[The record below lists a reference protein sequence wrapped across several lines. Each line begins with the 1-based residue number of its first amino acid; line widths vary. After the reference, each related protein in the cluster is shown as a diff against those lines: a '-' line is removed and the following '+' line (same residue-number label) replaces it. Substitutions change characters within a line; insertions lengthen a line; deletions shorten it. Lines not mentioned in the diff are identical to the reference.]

1 MKLKTISVE
10 KYRSITAAKRITL
23 GRSTVLVGPNN
34 EGKSNLLRAL
44 VIAMTVLTRGRRVLL
59 DGRRRLVR
67 YQQEGYNWELDFPV
81 SLQAKNPNGQSI
93 ITIEFEL
100 TAKELAEFKTEIKS
114 TITGTLPLRIAI
126 GQKGVSIKFNKKGSG
141 SAILS
146 KKSDIIASFVS
157 DRVDFE
163 HIPAVRTAD
172 SAERIVSHMVSRE
185 LSVLEENDEYIKA
198 LQKVQDL
205 QEPILHDL
213 SVSIKDTLNKFLP
226 KIKDVQISIDSS
238 ERHRVMRQSTQISI
252 DDGVSTLL
260 HYKGDGVQSLAALGL
275 MRHYSEK
282 RAKGNNFIIAI
293 EEPESHLHPNAIHE
307 LKAVI
312 DELSKKYQILITT
325 HNPLFVDRRFIQN
338 NIVVNNH
345 KAKPAKTIVEIRDAL
360 GVRASD
366 NLRHAELVL
375 IVEGDDDRIALI
387 ALLKHYSP
395 FLNKAFNDGV
405 IAVDTLGGASNLGY
419 KVSSIRDSICLHH
432 VFLDK
437 DRAGIDAYNKAK
449 SRSLIDDADVN
460 FCTYPG
466 LKESELEDLYDNT
479 LISTLIN
486 KKYRVSL
493 NSPKFKTKKKWSDR
507 VKDCFEQQ
515 GKLWNDRI
523 ESEAKWAVADA
534 ISQDPSSA
542 LKEISKDVILSL
554 ASTLE
559 SRLKEKESAQQDVA
573 ADA

>member
-44 VIAMTVLTRGRRVLL
+44 VIAMTVLTRGRRVLA

-67 YQQEGYNWELDFPV
+67 YHQEGYNWELDFPV
-81 SLQAKNPNGQSI
+81 SLQTRNPNGQSI
-93 ITIEFEL
+93 ITLEFEL
-100 TAKELAEFKTEIKS
+100 TAKELTEFKKETKS
-114 TITGTLPLRIAI
+114 TITGTLPLRISI
-126 GQKGVSIKFNKKGSG
+126 GKKGVSIKFNKKGSG
-141 SAILS
+141 SAKLS
-146 KKSDIIASFVS
+146 KKSDLIASFVS

-172 SAERIVSHMVSRE
+172 SAERIVSHMVARE
-185 LSVLEENDEYIKA
+185 LSVLEEDDEYIEA

-205 QEPILHDL
+205 QEPILNDL

-226 KIKDVQISIDSS
+226 KIKDVVISIDSS
-238 ERHRVMRQSTQISI
+238 ERYRVMRQSTQISI

-282 RAKGNNFIIAI
+282 RARGNNFIIAI

-312 DELSKKYQILITT
+312 DELSKRYQILITT
-325 HNPLFVDRRFIQN
+325 HNPLFVDRRFVQN

-345 KAKPAKTIVEIRDAL
+345 KAKPAKTIMEIREAL

-375 IVEGDDDRIALI
+375 IVEGDDDRIALM
-387 ALLKHYSP
+387 ALLKHHSK
-395 FLNKAFNDGV
+395 FLEKSFNDGV
-405 IAVDTLGGASNLGY
+405 IAIDTLGGASNLGY
-419 KVSSIRDSICLHH
+419 KVSSIRDSICLYH

-437 DRAGIDAYNKAK
+437 DRAGV
-449 SRSLIDDADVN
+449 DV
-460 FCTYPG
+460 
-466 LKESELEDLYDNT
+466 
-479 LISTLIN
+479 
-486 KKYRVSL
+486 
-493 NSPKFKTKKKWSDR
+493 
-507 VKDCFEQQ
+507 
-515 GKLWNDRI
+515 
-523 ESEAKWAVADA
+523 
-534 ISQDPSSA
+534 
-542 LKEISKDVILSL
+542 L
-554 ASTLE
+554 AP
-559 SRLKEKESAQQDVA
+559 A
-573 ADA
+573 